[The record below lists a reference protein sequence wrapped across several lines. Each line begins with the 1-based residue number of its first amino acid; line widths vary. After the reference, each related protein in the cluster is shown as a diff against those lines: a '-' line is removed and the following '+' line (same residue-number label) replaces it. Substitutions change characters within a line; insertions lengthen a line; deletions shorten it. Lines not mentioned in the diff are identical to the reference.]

1 LSRICADTKKPD
13 EEQAFRNHIMSV
25 MDLKRGQ
32 QMGTI
37 QEFISIRE
45 QIESLA
51 KEIPLLVER
60 KTMPQPKVKLDEAA
74 QLLVQLTSMV
84 DNDVQVVAVGRLTR
98 LLGTLR
104 IKVEALE
111 SKRKTVK
118 KPRSVAP

>member
-1 LSRICADTKKPD
+1 
-13 EEQAFRNHIMSV
+13 
-25 MDLKRGQ
+25 
-32 QMGTI
+32 MGTI